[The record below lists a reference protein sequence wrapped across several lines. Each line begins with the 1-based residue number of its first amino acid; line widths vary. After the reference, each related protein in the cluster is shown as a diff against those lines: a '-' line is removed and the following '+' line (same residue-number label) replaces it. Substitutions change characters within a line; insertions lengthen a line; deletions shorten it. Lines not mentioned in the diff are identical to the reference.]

1 MNPCLRRGAFTAD
14 KNRIMS
20 RKTQLATAFAVAAMM
35 VFTISGAA
43 ASGAFAQDPETKAL
57 ARGETASDEAAETPL
72 TPAGTAS
79 GADNG
84 AVRFVSHEVVQPLPA
99 DDTVAAN
106 DADSLEELVASI
118 PAAGDLSRD
127 MQCLAG
133 AIYFEARG
141 EKLAGQLAVGQVIV
155 NRVESGKFP
164 SSYCG
169 VVYQPSQFSFIRS
182 GRMPSIRT
190 SSPAWHRA
198 KAIARIVHEGLWDNQ
213 VGEALYFHASSVR
226 PNWRHARVARVD
238 SHIFYR

>member
-1 MNPCLRRGAFTAD
+1 
-14 KNRIMS
+14 MS
-20 RKTQLATAFAVAAMM
+20 RKTQLAAAFAVAAMM

-57 ARGETASDEAAETPL
+57 AREYTASDEAAETPL
-72 TPAGTAS
+72 SPAGTAS
-79 GADNG
+79 GTDSS
-84 AVRFVSHEVVQPLPA
+84 AVRFVSREVVQPLPA
-99 DDTVAAN
+99 GADAAVN
-106 DADSLEELVASI
+106 DAESLEELVASL

-127 MQCLAG
+127 MQCLAS

-169 VVYQPSQFSFIRS
+169 VVYQPSQFSFIRG

-198 KAIARIVHEGLWDNQ
+198 KAIARIVHEGLWDSP
-213 VGEALYFHASSVR
+213 VGEALYFHASSVQ
-226 PNWRHARVARVD
+226 PNWRHARIARVD
-238 SHIFYR
+238 RHIFYR